1 MRKFSLV
8 LAAAA
13 VVVALAVSG
22 GAWARA
28 LGQAAEKILI
38 EGKIL
43 GVSGNNDQRLGYF
56 LQVFTVE
63 YKGRI
68 YVCRTA
74 PGRVAC
80 DGPNSAIQPVDQ

>member
-22 GAWARA
+22 GAWART
-28 LGQAAEKILI
+28 GQAAEKILI

-43 GVSGNNDQRLGYF
+43 GVSGNNDQRLGFF

-63 YKGRI
+63 YKGKI

>member
-8 LAAAA
+8 FAAAT

-22 GAWARA
+22 SAWAVT

-43 GVSGNNDQRLGYF
+43 GVSGNNDTNNCTSYEILVYDSLDTLEG
-56 LQVFTVE
+56 VN
-63 YKGRI
+63 K
-68 YVCRTA
+68 
-74 PGRVAC
+74 
-80 DGPNSAIQPVDQ
+80 

>member
-8 LAAAA
+8 VAAAA

-22 GAWARA
+22 SAWASVFA
-28 LGQAAEKILI
+28 DEKILI

-56 LQVFTVE
+56 LQVFTVAYE
-63 YKGRI
+63 GRI

-74 PGRVAC
+74 PGRIAC
-80 DGPNSAIQPVDQ
+80 YGPNSAIQPVDQ